1 MGGGPGG
8 ATAATWLARYRHTVL
23 VVDSGDYRNRWVDM
37 SHGYFAFDPAPPL
50 ELRNASREG
59 LERYPTVEI
68 REGLAESACCR
79 DDGLFTLRVAGEEIV
94 CRRVVLATGVRDAFP
109 DITGFLDHYGAS
121 AFHCPTCDGY
131 EAKER
136 PVGVVGWSENV
147 AGFALTLLN
156 WASSVTVVTDGRTF
170 EGGEETRRRLNA
182 EGIAIREDTAIAMR
196 GERGRLEGI
205 ELRSG
210 DFIDCDLAFFSI
222 AHNPVTE
229 LAEALGCEL
238 DEEGYVVADDT
249 GMTTI
254 KGVYAAGDL
263 TPGLQL
269 VQVAAA
275 KGTVAGVACALS
287 LSEYP

>member
-1 MGGGPGG
+1 M
-8 ATAATWLARYRHTVL
+8 LVL
-23 VVDSGDYRNRWVDM
+23 DDGTYRNRWVEM
-37 SHGYFAFDPAPPL
+37 SHGYFGFDPAPPTD
-50 ELRNASREG
+50 LRDAAREG

-68 REGLAESACCR
+68 REALAESACCR
-79 DDGLFTLRVAGEEIV
+79 EDGLFTVRVEGEEV
-94 CRRVVLATGVRDAFP
+94 VARRLVLATGVRDVFP
-109 DITGFLDHYGAS
+109 DITGFLDHYGTS

-136 PVGVVGWSENV
+136 PVVVVGWSENV

-170 EGGEETRRRLNA
+170 EGDDECRRHLNS
-182 EGIAIREDTAIAMR
+182 EGIDIREDTAIAML
-196 GERGRLEGI
+196 GERGRLEGVK
-205 ELRSG
+205 LRSG
-210 DFIDCDLAFFSI
+210 EVLDCDLAFFSI
-222 AHNPVTE
+222 AHNPVSE
-229 LAEALGCEL
+229 LAEQLGCDL
-238 DEEGYVVADDT
+238 DEEGYVVADDK